1 MPEPSVFGRRLR
13 QARDLRG
20 MTQAELA
27 EKSRVSAVMI
37 SHFETGTRPSAS
49 ADNLVKLSNALEVS
63 IDYLLGRT
71 DDPVPCSGPVE
82 AALRSLERAP
92 GHVLDTVLTIAES
105 LAQRQRGAAEG
116 TTSPSRAE
124 SEPVNAPPSRKP
136 DR

>member
-13 QARDLRG
+13 QARDLRV
-20 MTQAELA
+20 MTQAQLA

-37 SHFETGTRPSAS
+37 SHFETGVRPSAS
-49 ADNLVKLSNALEVS
+49 ADSLVKLSNALEVS

-105 LAQRQRGAAEG
+105 LAQRQRDASEG
-116 TTSPSRAE
+116 SPSPSRAP
-124 SEPVNAPPSRKP
+124 SPRADVPPSGKP

>member
-1 MPEPSVFGRRLR
+1 MSEPSVFGRRLR
-13 QARDLRG
+13 QARDLREL
-20 MTQAELA
+20 TQAQLA

-37 SHFETGTRPSAS
+37 SHFETGVRPSAS

-71 DDPVPCSGPVE
+71 EDPVPFSGPVE

-105 LAQRQRGAAEG
+105 LATRQRGGPDGSASPVPKQPAE
-116 TTSPSRAE
+116 T
-124 SEPVNAPPSRKP
+124 PPPPKSNL
-136 DR
+136 

>member
-13 QARDLRG
+13 HARDLREL
-20 MTQAELA
+20 TQAQLA
-27 EKSRVSAVMI
+27 EKSRVSSVMI
-37 SHFETGTRPSAS
+37 SHFETGVRPSAS

-71 DDPVPCSGPVE
+71 DDLVPFSGPVE
-82 AALRSLERAP
+82 AALRSLEKAP

-105 LAQRQRGAAEG
+105 LAQRQRDATEGPASPPKTSAAE
-116 TTSPSRAE
+116 
-124 SEPVNAPPSRKP
+124 APPSRKP

>member
-13 QARDLRG
+13 QARDLRQ
-20 MTQAELA
+20 MTQAQLA

-37 SHFETGTRPSAS
+37 SHFETGVRPSAS

-105 LAQRQRGAAEG
+105 LAQRQRGGTEGPGSPPRTPSAE
-116 TTSPSRAE
+116 TL
-124 SEPVNAPPSRKP
+124 PPRKP

>member
-13 QARDLRG
+13 QARDLREL
-20 MTQAELA
+20 TQAQLA
-27 EKSRVSAVMI
+27 AKSRVSAVMI
-37 SHFETGTRPSAS
+37 SHFETGVRPSAS

-82 AALRSLERAP
+82 AALRSLEKAP

-105 LAQRQRGAAEG
+105 LANRQRGGAEG
-116 TTSPSRAE
+116 PASPPRRTPSAE
-124 SEPVNAPPSRKP
+124 TLPPRKP